1 MSEHHSRRPQE
12 NLDELPEHERRPEGD
27 TGAGLTSSAISAEQR
42 GPVDEE
48 VIESQT
54 EDEPAMD
61 PDKPPPAYRA
71 RPG

>member
-1 MSEHHSRRPQE
+1 MDQHDSKGPQE

-27 TGAGLTSSAISAEQR
+27 LGAGLTSSGVSAEQR

-54 EDEPAMD
+54 DDEPAID
-61 PDKPPPAYRA
+61 PDEPPPAHRA
-71 RPG
+71 HPG

>member
-1 MSEHHSRRPQE
+1 MSEHDSRRPQE
-12 NLDELPEHERRPEGD
+12 NLEELPEHERRPEGD
-27 TGAGLTSSAISAEQR
+27 TGAGLTSSAVGAEQR

-61 PDKPPPAYRA
+61 PEEPPPAYRA
-71 RPG
+71 RSG